1 MSPSRTGLFERSYE
15 DNAILQKGFNAQI
28 VDDFIAYILRVCP
41 EAKWRPIKILDL
53 CCGDG
58 AVTEAIFKKCI
69 KAGILIK
76 GMMGCDISPEQ
87 IDVATEKYGKRFSEL
102 TFRCQ
107 DALEMTDENEFD
119 VVICSFGM
127 HWFSEIDTIA
137 RVMEKVIK
145 PGGKLVC
152 FTPLEKTQFF
162 SMRSELV
169 ASPKWAQHFEG
180 FALRPFID
188 SPDRY
193 VNAFSTAFKMENE
206 GGIRG
211 TQRVDFAHENFKKF
225 LSSWMQELRHLPLE
239 LRDDYLND
247 LLGKLPRSEKGVIN
261 DVEINTDGMIQFYE
275 RFSWIH
281 AESKKVLTHAP
292 MARL

>member
-1 MSPSRTGLFERSYE
+1 MRPSRTGLFERSYE

-41 EAKWRPIKILDL
+41 EAKLRSIRILDL

-69 KAGILIK
+69 KAGILIEE
-76 GMMGCDISPEQ
+76 MIGCDISPEQ
-87 IDVATEKYGKRFSEL
+87 IDVATEKYGKRFSQL

-107 DALEMTDENEFD
+107 DALAMTDENAFH
-119 VVICSFGM
+119 VVISSFGM

-137 RVMEKVIK
+137 RIMEKAIK
-145 PGGKLVC
+145 PGGKIVC

-162 SMRSELV
+162 SMRAELA

-180 FALRPFID
+180 FTLRPFID
-188 SPDRY
+188 NPDKY
-193 VNAFSTAFKMENE
+193 VNAFLTGFRMENA

-211 TQRVDFAHENFKKF
+211 TERVDFARSDFKKF
-225 LSSWMQELRHLPLE
+225 LSSWMQELRQLPVE

-247 LLGKLPRSEKGVIN
+247 LLCKLPRAEKGVIN
-261 DVEINTDGMIQFYE
+261 DVEINADGKIHFHE

-281 AESKKVLTHAP
+281 AESKKLLMHAP
-292 MARL
+292 MAKL